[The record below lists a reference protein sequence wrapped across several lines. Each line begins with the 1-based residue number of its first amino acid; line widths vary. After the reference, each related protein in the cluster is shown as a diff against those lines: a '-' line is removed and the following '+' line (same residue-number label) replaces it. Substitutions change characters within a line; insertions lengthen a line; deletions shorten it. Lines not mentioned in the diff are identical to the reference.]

1 MKDDIRKKLSE
12 LIIEELA
19 ERIKQNNNLR
29 RKLEPFTDLPVGKVA
44 DAIIKQ
50 FEYLL
55 SSDLRDLILY
65 LIEQEVKAE
74 RAATENISST
84 SLQDVKP
91 EEEKEAKEE
100 KVQEISVRSVET
112 APVETKSA
120 ERVMEKFAT
129 KEPFQYTDI
138 DFELK
143 PDDWFYLY
151 GFCYAPDSTGK
162 GVPSKQLLIKG
173 VDGKNNIFLLDY
185 GDVRLFLQRLSGE
198 NNPSYLSERPPSS
211 TEDLFVL
218 KYGHENILNTLRAD
232 EWIVP
237 LSFWNVIQSKEQIIK
252 RVEDRYVEMLRTLID
267 IHDAVEWDVEAFA
280 YDEYLIQH
288 PSIAAQSQDRI
299 KERTSRQP
307 KTRGKDIK
315 VLERLMI
322 REKNI
327 AQEIHSQLLL
337 HSSKTKIDFMVRLD
351 NAYMDDWKSIL
362 SVRYTVG
369 KEKRKNFCQTIR
381 SLQNEY
387 AEFKLML
394 KVSNPNTKFSFT

>member
-1 MKDDIRKKLSE
+1 MKDDTRKKLSA
-12 LIIEELA
+12 LIIEELS
-19 ERIKQNNNLR
+19 ERIRQNENLR

-44 DAIIKQ
+44 EAIIKQ

-74 RAATENISST
+74 QAAAESEATASARKGE
-84 SLQDVKP
+84 P
-91 EEEKEAKEE
+91 EE
-100 KVQEISVRSVET
+100 SVEEET
-112 APVETKSA
+112 AAGPGETEEVVPVEIKTT
-120 ERVMEKFAT
+120 EHVMEKFVL
-129 KEPFQYTDI
+129 KEPFQYTEI
-138 DFELK
+138 DFEIK
-143 PDDWFYLY
+143 SDDWFYLY

-162 GVPSKQLLIKG
+162 GIPSKQLLMKG
-173 VDGKNNIFLLDY
+173 IDGKNNIFILDY
-185 GDVRLFLQRLSGE
+185 GDVRLFLQRLITEIDAGYIS
-198 NNPSYLSERPPSS
+198 SKPPVSA
-211 TEDLFVL
+211 EDLFTFKL
-218 KYGHENILNTLRAD
+218 GHEKILNTLRAD

-237 LSFWNVIQSKEQIIK
+237 LSFWTVIQGKEQIIK
-252 RVEDRYVEMLRTLID
+252 QVEDRYVEMLRTLID
-267 IHDAVEWDVEAFA
+267 IHDAVEWDVEVFA
-280 YDEYLIQH
+280 YDQYLIEHSSVATQAH
-288 PSIAAQSQDRI
+288 DTI
-299 KERTSRQP
+299 KERTARQP
-307 KTRGKDIK
+307 KLRGKDIK

-369 KEKRKNFCQTIR
+369 KDKRKNFCQTIR

-387 AEFKLML
+387 DEFKLML